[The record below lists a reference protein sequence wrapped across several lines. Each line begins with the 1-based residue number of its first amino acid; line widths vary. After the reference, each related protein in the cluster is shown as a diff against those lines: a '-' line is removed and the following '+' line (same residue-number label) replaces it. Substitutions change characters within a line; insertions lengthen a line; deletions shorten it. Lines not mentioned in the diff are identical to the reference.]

1 MPQDTLVADTLTI
14 VPESV
19 IFLDYKTKQI
29 IDNQYFS
36 VKNNFIFLKKKAI
49 FVQEKNQK
57 IEIRYRVLPY
67 LLNQARQHLDSTQIV
82 PRIIGNAIEY
92 DYTPSEDKKSAILPE
107 QKGLDYSG
115 SFSRGVS
122 VGNNQDLVLN
132 SNFNLQL
139 NGKLSNDI
147 EVVGAI
153 SDNNIPIQPDGNTR
167 QLQDFDKVFLQ
178 LKKGTSTLT
187 AGDYELMRPLG
198 SYFMNYYKKLQG
210 ANFKTTFSNL
220 DDKKHPLLSGQGD
233 ASFAIALARGKF
245 TRQTLV
251 TQEANQGPYRLQG
264 SAGERFI
271 IVLAGT
277 EKVYIDGNL
286 MKRGTDDD
294 YVVDYNQGAVTFTNR
309 RVITKDSRV
318 TVEFEYNDQAYIR
331 SMYAFSTVWKNK
343 KYDLQFNLYSEQ
355 DSKGNSGQTAL
366 NSDERDSLAL
376 AGDNAAT
383 QLVSGIQLLE
393 GGYNPDR
400 IMYRLVDSLG
410 QKILIRSNNPSE
422 AKYTSRFT
430 QVGFGQGSYRQLA
443 KADAN
448 GRVYEWVGK
457 GLGEYEPVVRLTP
470 PKQKQLF
477 TLGGQYRLF
486 KNTTLETEV
495 ALSHNDDNRFSL
507 KDKADDTG
515 LATFLRLKN
524 IKNIDKKKNW
534 TLESRASYERT
545 QRNFE
550 GLNPY
555 RPTEFTRDW
564 NVGANPVAADE
575 QLLQGSI
582 ALQRKNIG
590 ALRYEFSTFQRTALY
605 DGSRHNTQFLLQQK
619 GFLLSAEA
627 NLLTTKGML
636 ESSQFFRPK
645 LEIAQTF
652 KKIKNLKIGIYAER
666 EQNERKASNSDTL
679 SRESF
684 YYDLIRFYI
693 EKPTNEK
700 SSIGINYSQRFD
712 YAPKKT
718 TFQQNTAVQEWNITG
733 MWKNKTRTNLVW
745 NLTYRQLQILD
756 STTTTQKPQD
766 NYIGRIDYNTS
777 AYQGAIR
784 STTNYEIGS
793 GQEQKIEYVFTEGQP
808 GQGALYKWID
818 FNNDGVRQ
826 QSEYVIAPNIDEAKY
841 IRVTVLTN
849 QFIRTNNV
857 QFNESFTLEPRLY
870 WKEAKGL
877 KGALNLFSTQS
888 SYRVQRKVLAGTLNA
903 WNPLRTQHNDSSLV
917 STTAAIRNVLYFN
930 KSNPIYELQLGATDN
945 ANRAILTTG
954 YESRRTT
961 ENFLH
966 GRWNIGT
973 KHSLQLH
980 LANGLKNNAS
990 EINNERNY
998 QIRVFSIEPQY
1009 SFQPQSKLRF
1019 SLNYKFSTQK
1029 DTINGTE
1036 TALTND
1042 IRLETTLANVGKSS
1056 IRSKFSYA
1064 AVQFVGQ
1071 KNSPVELAMLNGLQ
1085 NGQNFLWSIVY
1096 DRKLNKNTQLS
1107 FNYEGRKTGEARTV
1121 HIGRMTVRAVF

>member
-1 MPQDTLVADTLTI
+1 MPSLRYSFFLWCFFFSNFIAAQSNWRIKTVSLVQDTLVQDTLTI
-14 VPESV
+14 VSESV
-19 IFLDYKTKQI
+19 VFFDNVTKQSI
-29 IDNQYFS
+29 GNQYFS
-36 VKNNFIFLKKKAI
+36 IKNNFIFKKNKI
-49 FVQEKNQK
+49 SFFEKNNQK

-67 LLNQARQHLDSTQIV
+67 LLSQTRQHLDSTQIV

-92 DYTPSEDKKSAILPE
+92 DYTPSEDKKSALLPE

-187 AGDYELMRPLG
+187 AGDYELTRPAS

-210 ANFKTTFSNL
+210 ANFKTTFLNTN
-220 DDKKHPLLSGQGD
+220 KKHPFLSGQGD
-233 ASFAIALARGKF
+233 ASFAVALARGKF

-318 TVEFEYNDQAYIR
+318 IVEFEYNDQAYIR
-331 SMYAFSTVWKNK
+331 SMYAFGTGWKSK
-343 KYDLQFNLYSEQ
+343 KYELQFNIYSEQ

-366 NSDERDSLAL
+366 TPNERDTLAL
-376 AGDNAAT
+376 AGDKAAT
-383 QLVSGIQLLE
+383 QLVSGVQLLE

-410 QKILIRSNNPSE
+410 EKILVRSNNPSE

-430 QVGFGQGSYRQLA
+430 QVGFGLGSYRQLA

-477 TLGGQYRLF
+477 TLGGKYALS
-486 KNTTLETEV
+486 KNTTVETEV

-515 LATFLRLKN
+515 IAAFLR
-524 IKNIDKKKNW
+524 IKNTKILDKKKLW
-534 TLESRASYERT
+534 TLESRASYERK
-545 QRNFE
+545 QQNFE
-550 GLNPY
+550 ALNPY

-564 NVGANPVAADE
+564 NVGLKPVAADE
-575 QLLQGSI
+575 HLLQGSI
-582 ALQRKNIG
+582 AVQRKNIG
-590 ALRYEFSTFQRTALY
+590 ALRYEYATFQRTNLY
-605 DGSRHNTQFLLQQK
+605 DGNRHNAQLSVNRK
-619 GFLLSAEA
+619 GLNINAEG
-627 NLLTTKGML
+627 NLLTTKGLL
-636 ESSQFFRPK
+636 ESSRFFRPK
-645 LEIAQTF
+645 LDISQNF
-652 KKIKNLKIGIYAER
+652 KKIKDLKIGIYAER
-666 EQNERKASNSDTL
+666 EQNERKAAQSDTL

-684 YYDLIRFYI
+684 YYDLIRFYL
-693 EKPTNEK
+693 EKPASEK
-700 SSIGINYSQRFD
+700 ASFGINYSKRFD

-718 TFQQNTAVQEWNITG
+718 TFQQNTDVQEWNITG
-733 MWKNKTRTNLVW
+733 MWKNKTRTNLTW

-766 NYIGRIDYNTS
+766 NYIGRVDYNTS
-777 AYQGAIR
+777 AYKGAIR

-818 FNNDGVRQ
+818 FNSDGVRQ
-826 QSEYVIAPNIDEAKY
+826 QSEYVVAPNIDEAKY

-857 QFNESFTLEPRLY
+857 QFNESFNLEPRLY
-870 WKEAKGL
+870 WQQTKGV
-877 KGALNLFSTQS
+877 KKALSLFSTQS
-888 SYRVQRKVLAGTLNA
+888 SYRVQRKVHAGTPNA
-903 WNPLRTQHNDSSLV
+903 WNPLRPQNKDSSLV

-961 ENFLH
+961 ENFVHL
-966 GRWNIGT
+966 RWNIGT
-973 KHSLQLH
+973 KHSLQMH
-980 LANGLKNNAS
+980 VANGLKNNAS
-990 EINNERNY
+990 EINKERNY
-998 QIRVFSIEPQY
+998 QIRGFSLEPQY

-1019 SLNYKFSTQK
+1019 SLNYKFSTQR

-1042 IRLETTLANVGKSS
+1042 FRLETTL
-1056 IRSKFSYA
+1056 
-1064 AVQFVGQ
+1064 
-1071 KNSPVELAMLNGLQ
+1071 
-1085 NGQNFLWSIVY
+1085 
-1096 DRKLNKNTQLS
+1096 
-1107 FNYEGRKTGEARTV
+1107 
-1121 HIGRMTVRAVF
+1121 